1 MFTGSIEEIGTVKQ
15 MIPGKESYRLTVSA
29 QKVLEGTNI
38 GDSIATIGIC
48 LTVTAI
54 HGNSFDADVMAET
67 VRRTNLSSLHA
78 GIRVNQERALTLSS
92 RLGGHIVSGHIDGTG
107 TITSMV
113 REDNAVW
120 ITVAAK
126 GELLKYM
133 IEKGSI
139 AIDGISL
146 TLAYVDEE
154 CFKVSVIPHT
164 GEETIL
170 LKKKPGDT
178 VNLECDLIGKYVE
191 KLLGCRQET
200 EKRPMSGGIT
210 EAFLIENGF
219 M

>member
-1 MFTGSIEEIGTVKQ
+1 M
-15 MIPGKESYRLTVSA
+15 
-29 QKVLEGTNI
+29 
-38 GDSIATIGIC
+38 
-48 LTVTAI
+48 
-54 HGNSFDADVMAET
+54 
-67 VRRTNLSSLHA
+67 
-78 GIRVNQERALTLSS
+78 S

-107 TITSMV
+107 TISDMT

-120 ITVAAK
+120 VTVQTK
-126 GELLKYM
+126 PDLLKYM

-139 AIDGISL
+139 AIDGVSL
-146 TLAYVDEE
+146 TIAYVDGG

-191 KLLGCRQET
+191 KLLFGKAEET
-200 EKRPMSGGIT
+200 QKSSGGIT
-210 EAFLIENGF
+210 EAFLAENGF

>member
-1 MFTGSIEEIGTVKQ
+1 MFTGIIEEIGTVKQ
-15 MIPGKESYRLTVSA
+15 MIAGKESYRLTVSA
-29 QKVLEGTNI
+29 EKVLEGTKV
-38 GDSIATIGIC
+38 GDSIATNGIC

-54 HGNSFDADVMAET
+54 RGNSFDADVMAET

-78 GIRVNQERALTLSS
+78 GSQVNLERALTPCS

-120 ITVAAK
+120 ITVTAK
-126 GELLKYM
+126 GNLLKYM

-146 TLAYVDEE
+146 TLAYVDDE

-170 LKKKPGDT
+170 LKKRPGDT

-191 KLLGCRQET
+191 KLLRCQTEEET
-200 EKRPMSGGIT
+200 KPVSGGIT
-210 EAFLIENGF
+210 EAFLMENGF